1 MYCHRCGSRVP
12 DGSSFCPSCG
22 ASLTT
27 PRPLSSALTSDSQE
41 TALHQPDHL
50 WRSAVQE
57 ILSEVEYAGFW
68 RRLAASIIDGL
79 VLTIPGVV
87 VGFVIGFGETLLLYS
102 LGTLS
107 EDAQSGLISLSTYLA
122 ALVINWLYFAV
133 LESSSWQAT
142 MGKRAL
148 GIIVTDEHGERLTF
162 ARATGRHFAK
172 FLSGLVLYIGFL
184 MAGWTSRK
192 QAIHDM
198 VANTLV
204 VMKPR

>member
-1 MYCHRCGSRVP
+1 M
-12 DGSSFCPSCG
+12 
-22 ASLTT
+22 
-27 PRPLSSALTSDSQE
+27 
-41 TALHQPDHL
+41 
-50 WRSAVQE
+50 QE

>member
-1 MYCHRCGSRVP
+1 
-12 DGSSFCPSCG
+12 
-22 ASLTT
+22 
-27 PRPLSSALTSDSQE
+27 
-41 TALHQPDHL
+41 
-50 WRSAVQE
+50 
-57 ILSEVEYAGFW
+57 
-68 RRLAASIIDGL
+68 
-79 VLTIPGVV
+79 
-87 VGFVIGFGETLLLYS
+87 
-102 LGTLS
+102 
-107 EDAQSGLISLSTYLA
+107 
-122 ALVINWLYFAV
+122 
-133 LESSSWQAT
+133 